1 MRSKLGMPSSLQH
14 TASPS
19 MIHERERQAG
29 ERLDD
34 QWEAVGQV
42 VAGAAVEPHS
52 RSVLTGND
60 TKPSCLISCNQA
72 PPERGFGAL
81 VGRHGAIKPDGRVR
95 VRGDIDPPPLKWSD
109 LRYVFDIQEDCNGKE
124 AIQA

>member
-1 MRSKLGMPSSLQH
+1 
-14 TASPS
+14 

-34 QWEAVGQV
+34 QREAVGQV

-60 TKPSCLISCNQA
+60 T
-72 PPERGFGAL
+72 
-81 VGRHGAIKPDGRVR
+81 
-95 VRGDIDPPPLKWSD
+95 
-109 LRYVFDIQEDCNGKE
+109 E
-124 AIQA
+124 AIVLDLVQPGPARARFWGLGGKARGNKTGWQGTRTRRHDVA